1 MRQPVTTINQFLD
14 IVRARRKTMDL
25 TQNEL
30 ARKLGVS
37 QVYLSDLENG
47 KRSLSAER
55 LLALLNVL
63 NLELVAQDKT
73 ATDKADW

>member
-1 MRQPVTTINQFLD
+1 MRQPVSTINQLLD
-14 IVRARRKTMDL
+14 IVRARRKTMKL
-25 TQNEL
+25 TQREL

-47 KRSLSAER
+47 KRSLGAER

-73 ATDKADW
+73 TTDKADW